1 MNKIIAKAIKYLAPE
16 TAERME
22 LKAFNKYALGLY
34 PHTPDINY
42 LEEKSSH
49 LLFVCDD
56 TQDGFEN
63 NKLLAGGIQS
73 YTAFTVRE
81 YGMWVRLSD
90 MLPIPL
96 RLDKSSIDHPARI
109 KGQLWIVPTEVLIS
123 LDNLRK
129 NGVEFAR
136 QRVKVEIPYRI
147 ETFKPDYGPNHPDQ
161 LKWVRELSGNKLSQD
176 QHPWMYMGKRT
187 FWNEHISHF
196 DYRRVSRFFPKG
208 FWTGAPYYCF
218 TKLESTGVK

>member
-1 MNKIIAKAIKYLAPE
+1 MNKLIAKAIKYLAPE

-22 LKAFNKYALGLY
+22 IKAFNKYALGLY

-63 NKLLAGGIQS
+63 NKLLQGGIQS

-96 RLDKSSIDHPARI
+96 RIDKSSLDYPARI

-129 NGVEFAR
+129 NGVEFSR
-136 QRVKVEIPYRI
+136 QRVRVEIPYRI
-147 ETFKPDYGPNHPDQ
+147 ETYKPAYGHDHPD
-161 LKWVRELSGNKLSQD
+161 LKKWVRVLSKQRFTED
-176 QHPWMYMGKRT
+176 QIAWIYMGKRT
-187 FWNEHISHF
+187 FWNNHISHL
-196 DYRRVSRFFPKG
+196 DYRRVNRFHPKECWIG
-208 FWTGAPYYCF
+208 TPYYCF
-218 TKLESTGVK
+218 TKLELGVK